1 MEYHFEN
8 HQDYLAFRDF
18 FAEKERA
25 IEYADF
31 YVTRNLRLKRFRYEE
46 RKEDPYYRAYDTGH
60 DLTQWVRIKPIG
72 EKGE

>member
-1 MEYHFEN
+1 MST
-8 HQDYLAFRDF
+8 
-18 FAEKERA
+18 
-25 IEYADF
+25 YAG
-31 YVTRNLRLKRFRYEE
+31 NLRLKRFRYEE